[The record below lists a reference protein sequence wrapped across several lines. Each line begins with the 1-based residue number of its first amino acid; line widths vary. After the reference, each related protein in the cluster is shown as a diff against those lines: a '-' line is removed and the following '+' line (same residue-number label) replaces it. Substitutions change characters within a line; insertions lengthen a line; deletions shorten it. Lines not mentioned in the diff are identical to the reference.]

1 MNSPKLK
8 KLIELLDFPDQLK
21 LIIEKSRGYKDLDE
35 SILGFIAMYDSFDGD
50 CTKLKA
56 QISSNKKVILRP
68 IEQTKQVGPSS
79 MFLKYAAMFAL
90 VVGSSFFTYFYFS
103 NGRVELAKCFNDP
116 GIPNFMSA
124 EENNEMT
131 TIMFYYQKKEY
142 EKADLHIQSAL
153 KHQPANDTL
162 RYYASVVKFL
172 EESGDSG
179 WKGFERLGKGNSK
192 YKAKSI
198 YYQGLIYVHQGN
210 YELAISRFK
219 EAFLLE
225 DEAVSSYAKA
235 HIKQL
240 ELYLKSK

>member
-1 MNSPKLK
+1 VSIPTVQNFLQLVSSPTELK
-8 KLIELLDFPDQLK
+8 HFIEAHRERL
-21 LIIEKSRGYKDLDE
+21 DLDK
-35 SILGFIAMYDSFDGD
+35 SVLGFIALYDSLDGD
-50 CTKLKA
+50 CGALQRVLNENKSHVLKPLLA
-56 QISSNKKVILRP
+56 
-68 IEQTKQVGPSS
+68 TKQRAFIPN
-79 MFLKYAAMFAL
+79 FLRYAAIFCIIIA
-90 VVGSSFFTYFYFS
+90 SSVFVYSYFS
-103 NGRVELAKCFNDP
+103 GNRMELSSRFNDP

-153 KHQPANDTL
+153 KHQPTNDTL

-179 WKGFERLGKGNSK
+179 LKGFERLGKGNSK